1 MRYVATS
8 PRAFVDVALPTT
20 SSRQRFI
27 QTRRSPTVTAR
38 VFGSFTRRRDDAVKE
53 VAIVPSESSDVD
65 DDERRPREWSRS
77 WEEGDDIPEAL
88 TNAIPSCYYT
98 LLQVEPSAG
107 REEIKQNF
115 RQLLKA
121 THPDVAG
128 EASVEISRIMNDA
141 YKTLL
146 DDVARELY
154 DRDLAESRYAMALA
168 GERANDEFKPYTGEA
183 LSKFVGSD
191 PTGQSRAVFV
201 NESVC
206 IGCRMCNHSAA
217 KTFMM
222 EQDYGRARAFQQWAD
237 TEEDIQIAIDSC
249 PVDCISWVKKT
260 NLPILEYAMQ
270 TIDRINIASMRA
282 GNARGADPF
291 DIANGMI
298 RRGEEARARLGDSG
312 DTLNGIATVGS
323 QALAIRE
330 AWLLLNEST
339 RARWRTYA
347 FARASVEDSYDE
359 CDDID
364 CEVPSASIDED
375 FA

>member
-1 MRYVATS
+1 MRYLAAS
-8 PRAFVDVALPTT
+8 PRAFVDAAPPPT

-27 QTRRSPTVTAR
+27 RRTRSDITAR
-38 VFGSFTRRRDDAVKE
+38 AFGNFTRRRDDAVE
-53 VAIVPSESSDVD
+53 GMAIVPSESSDAD
-65 DDERRPREWSRS
+65 DDARGSRDWSRSRS
-77 WEEGDDIPEAL
+77 WEEGDEMPEAL
-88 TNAIPSCYYT
+88 ASAIPSCYYS
-98 LLQVEPSAG
+98 LLQVDPACG
-107 REEIKQNF
+107 RDEIKKNF

-146 DDVARELY
+146 DDVKRELY
-154 DRDLAESRYAMALA
+154 DRDLAELRYAMALA
-168 GERANDEFKPYTGEA
+168 GERASER
-183 LSKFVGSD
+183 LSTVHGRGVEYEFVGSD

-237 TEEDIQIAIDSC
+237 SEEDIQIAIDSC
-249 PVDCISWVKKT
+249 PVDCISWVNKK

-270 TIDRINIASMRA
+270 TIERINIASMRA
-282 GNARGADPF
+282 GNARAADPF

-298 RRGEEARARLGDSG
+298 RRGEEARARLGRFG
-312 DTLNGIATVGS
+312 
-323 QALAIRE
+323 
-330 AWLLLNEST
+330 
-339 RARWRTYA
+339 
-347 FARASVEDSYDE
+347 
-359 CDDID
+359 
-364 CEVPSASIDED
+364 
-375 FA
+375 